1 MVIAHPFPI
10 MEALMH
16 ELSIAEELLNI
27 ITEKARQV
35 GIQKI
40 SRIDLRI
47 GEFSG
52 VLPDALVFAFEMLS
66 RDTMSQGARVKIEE
80 SECSELQVLSFE
92 GD

>member
-1 MVIAHPFPI
+1 
-10 MEALMH
+10 MH

-27 ITEKARQV
+27 ITEKARQA
-35 GIQKI
+35 GIGKI
-40 SRIDLRI
+40 SRINLRI

-66 RDTMSQGARVKIEE
+66 RDTISQGARIEIEE
-80 SECSELQVLSFE
+80 TEGSELQVLSFE

>member
-1 MVIAHPFPI
+1 
-10 MEALMH
+10 MH
-16 ELSIAEELLNI
+16 ELSIAEELLSI
-27 ITEKARQV
+27 ITEKAQQV
-35 GIQKI
+35 GIRKI

-66 RDTMSQGARVKIEE
+66 KDTMSEGARVEIEE
-80 SECSELQVLSFE
+80 SEGNELQVLSFE

>member
-1 MVIAHPFPI
+1 
-10 MEALMH
+10 MH

-27 ITEKARQV
+27 ITEKAQRA
-35 GIQKI
+35 GIRKI
-40 SRIDLRI
+40 VRIDLRI

-66 RDTMSQGARVKIEE
+66 RDTMSEGARVEIEE
-80 SECSELQVLSFE
+80 SEGNELQVLSFE

>member
-1 MVIAHPFPI
+1 
-10 MEALMH
+10 MH

-35 GIQKI
+35 GIRKI

-66 RDTMSQGARVKIEE
+66 RDTMSQGARIEIEE
-80 SECSELQVLSFE
+80 SEGSELQVLSFE

>member
-1 MVIAHPFPI
+1 
-10 MEALMH
+10 MH

-35 GIQKI
+35 GIEKI
-40 SRIDLRI
+40 SRITLRI

-66 RDTMSQGARVKIEE
+66 KDTMSQDACIEIEE
-80 SECSELQVLSFE
+80 SEGSELQVLSFE

>member
-1 MVIAHPFPI
+1 
-10 MEALMH
+10 MH

-27 ITEKARQV
+27 ITKKAQQV
-35 GIQKI
+35 GIRKI

-66 RDTMSQGARVKIEE
+66 RDTMSQGARIEIEE
-80 SECSELQVLSFE
+80 SEGSELQVLSFE